1 MSEEKAIELRV
12 SVDVGCRRH
21 SVAMGLSSGE
31 VLEEFEIEHRP
42 EGFQEFFT
50 RIEKHQKAKSCAVA
64 VAMEGYNGYARPLD
78 SMVRQ
83 HGYRLYNLNNLK
95 FARFKEIFPG
105 AAKSDRIDARKGLE
119 LFQLG
124 DHLPL
129 AKEVLQEV
137 KGTPPGNEILKRL
150 TRRRRRLVNER
161 VRVVN
166 SLQAD
171 LQAVCP
177 GLLEVTVEA
186 SNQWFLNFLL
196 SAETLPQLSRLR
208 HSTLMKIPQVGVKC
222 AAKIEEWQKRAH
234 FSDEVEWVGEM
245 IQEDARRCL
254 ELDEKI
260 KRLRTKIAEIAQDSK
275 IAKTLRSI
283 PGYGAVCTSELAGE
297 IGTIDRFTSEGSLA
311 LYLGMSTLD
320 NSSGKY
326 QGTKAAKQVNTRA
339 KAAMMI
345 GVDRHRKYVAESQRY
360 YEKKRAEGKKHN
372 QAIRALGRH
381 LCRIIYRM
389 LKDEREY
396 EVRPEKGNAKAK
408 VSPLACVKTQIR
420 RPKKSVKKKR

>member
-1 MSEEKAIELRV
+1 MSEEKPLELRV
-12 SVDVGCRRH
+12 SVDVGYRRH

-42 EGFQEFFT
+42 EGFEEFFS
-50 RIEKHQKAKSCAVA
+50 RIEKQRKKKNCAVA

-83 HGYRLYNLNNLK
+83 RGYRLYNLNNLK

-119 LFQLG
+119 LFQLS

-137 KGTPPGNEILKRL
+137 SGTPADNEILKRL

-166 SLQAD
+166 NLQAD

-177 GLLEVTVEA
+177 GLLEITGEA
-186 SNQWFLNFLL
+186 SNQWFLNFLI
-196 SAETLPQLSRLR
+196 SADTVPQLARLR
-208 HSTLMKIPQVGVKC
+208 RSTLLKIPSVGVKS
-222 AAKIEEWQKRAH
+222 AAIIEGWQKRAH
-234 FSDEVEWVGEM
+234 FSEEVKWVGEM
-245 IQEDARRCL
+245 IQEDARRCV

-260 KRLRTKIAEIAQDSK
+260 KRLEAKIAEIAKDSK

-283 PGYGAVCTSELAGE
+283 PGFGAVCTSELAGE
-297 IGTIDRFTSEGSLA
+297 IGTIERFGSEGSFS

-326 QGTKAAKQVNTRA
+326 QGAKAPKHVNTRA

-345 GVDRHRKYVAESQRY
+345 ALDRHRKYVPESQRY
-360 YEKKRAEGKKHN
+360 YEKKRSEGKKHN

-381 LCRIIYRM
+381 LSRIIYKM
-389 LKDEREY
+389 LKEERPY
-396 EVRPEKGNAKAK
+396 EIRSKKGDTQARAR
-408 VSPLACVKTQIR
+408 SRSCVKTKIR
-420 RPKKSVKKKR
+420 RPKISAKS

>member
-1 MSEEKAIELRV
+1 MSEEKPLELRV
-12 SVDVGCRRH
+12 SVDVGYRRH

-42 EGFQEFFT
+42 EGFQEFFS
-50 RIEKHQKAKSCAVA
+50 RIEKHHNKEPGSVA
-64 VAMEGYNGYARPLD
+64 VAMEGYNGHARPLD

-83 HGYRLYNLNNLK
+83 RGYRLYNLNNLK

-119 LFQLG
+119 LFQLS

-137 KGTPPGNEILKRL
+137 TGTPPENEVLKRL

-166 SLQAD
+166 NLQAD

-177 GLLEVTVEA
+177 GLLEITGEA

-196 SAETLPQLSRLR
+196 SADTLPQLARLKR
-208 HSTLMKIPQVGVKC
+208 STLLKIPAVGVKS
-222 AAKIEEWQKRAH
+222 AAMIEHWQKRAH
-234 FSDEVEWVGEM
+234 FSQEVNWVGEM
-245 IQEDARRCL
+245 IQEDARRCV

-260 KRLRTKIAEIAQDSK
+260 KRLEAKIAGIAKDSK
-275 IAKTLRSI
+275 IAKILRSI
-283 PGYGAVCTSELAGE
+283 PGFGPVCTSELAGE
-297 IGTIDRFTSEGSLA
+297 VGTIERFASEGSLS

-320 NSSGKY
+320 NRSGKY
-326 QGTKAAKQVNTRA
+326 QGTKAPKHVNTRA

-345 GVDRHRKYVAESQRY
+345 GVDRHRKYVPESQRY
-360 YEKKRAEGKKHN
+360 YAKKRSEGKKHN
-372 QAIRALGRH
+372 QAVRSLGRH
-381 LCRIIYRM
+381 LSRIIYKM
-389 LKDEREY
+389 LTEEREY
-396 EVRPEKGNAKAK
+396 RIGPEKGNTK
-408 VSPLACVKTQIR
+408 VKVGPRSCVKTKIR
-420 RPKKSVKKKR
+420 RPKISRKETK

>member
-1 MSEEKAIELRV
+1 
-12 SVDVGCRRH
+12 VDVGYRRH
-21 SVAMGLSSGE
+21 SVAIGLSSGE

-42 EGFQEFFT
+42 EGFHEFFS
-50 RIEKHQKAKSCAVA
+50 RIEKHRTKKNYAVA
-64 VAMEGYNGYARPLD
+64 VAMEGYNGHARPLD
-78 SMVRQ
+78 SMVRER
-83 HGYRLYNLNNLK
+83 GYRLYNLNNLK
-95 FARFKEIFPG
+95 FARFKEIFPA

-119 LFQLG
+119 LFQLS

-137 KGTPPGNEILKRL
+137 TGTAPENEVLKRL

-166 SLQAD
+166 NLQAD

-177 GLLEVTVEA
+177 GLLEITGEA

-196 SAETLPQLSRLR
+196 SADSLPQLARLR
-208 HSTLMKIPQVGVKC
+208 RSTLLKIASVGVKT
-222 AAKIEEWQKRAH
+222 AAIIEGWQKRAH
-234 FSDEVEWVGEM
+234 FSREVNWVGEM
-245 IQEDARRCL
+245 IQEDAKRCL

-260 KRLRTKIAEIAQDSK
+260 KGLEAKIAEVAKRSQ

-297 IGTIDRFTSEGSLA
+297 IGTIDRFASEGSLS

-320 NSSGKY
+320 NRSGKY
-326 QGTKAAKQVNTRA
+326 QGTKAPKHVNTRA

-345 GVDRHRKYVAESQRY
+345 ALDRHRKYVPESQRY
-360 YEKKRAEGKKHN
+360 YEKKRSEGKKHN

-381 LCRIIYRM
+381 LSRIIYNM
-389 LKDEREY
+389 LKEDRPY
-396 EVRPEKGNAKAK
+396 EIRPEKANTKTKVNAR
-408 VSPLACVKTQIR
+408 SCVKTKIR
-420 RPKKSVKKKR
+420 RPKISVKGKK